1 MQGLGRCG
9 KCKNGSQMSKVITE
23 FRALVTSAHG
33 NVTMSLLFY
42 ILEMSGRIGA
52 IHSAET
58 YSPYTTYSVAY
69 IARQCDDVDSLANET
84 MNEIFKLRIC
94 RNCVKYFRSKISR
107 LNIFL

>member
-52 IHSAET
+52 IHSAGT
-58 YSPYTTYSVAY
+58 YSPYSVAY
-69 IARQCDDVDSLANET
+69 IARRCDDVDSLANET
-84 MNEIFKLRIC
+84 MNEIFKLKIY
-94 RNCVKYFRSKISR
+94 RNSY
-107 LNIFL
+107 